1 MCVQT
6 WCPKGD
12 GCVPSLAEY
21 EPPVKRWL
29 RDSPAGTKVLVTT
42 NEADDTDFLDL
53 IDRKGWYRVDH
64 VKLGTAAK
72 LASQFGEKRAL
83 WADAVV
89 DQAILSM
96 GRDFVG
102 TEGSQVSWVSELRV
116 STWRG
121 GRSVL
126 VQRPR

>member
-1 MCVQT
+1 M
-6 WCPKGD
+6 
-12 GCVPSLAEY
+12 PSLSEY
-21 EPPVKRWL
+21 EPPVNEWL

-42 NEADDTDFLDL
+42 NEADDLDFLDL
-53 IDRKGWYRVDH
+53 IASKGWYRVNH
-64 VKLGTAAK
+64 LKLGTARK
-72 LASQFGEKRAL
+72 LERQFGEKRAL
-83 WADAVV
+83 WADAVI

-116 STWRG
+116 NTWRG